1 MGSFNDPRDPNRS
14 SGPHY
19 FRAQAE
25 YCRQQA
31 EQAEDEPEIQQKYLD
46 LATKWEG
53 LARAAET
60 S

>member
-1 MGSFNDPRDPNRS
+1 MGTVNDPRNPNRS

-19 FRAQAE
+19 YRAQAE

-31 EQAEDEPEIQQKYLD
+31 ERAEDVQDIRQRYLD
-46 LATKWEG
+46 LAAKWEG
-53 LARAAET
+53 LARQAET